1 MLSANPTQ
9 RFFNATG
16 PRVFVLTVVGVI
28 AIGAVLV
35 FQMLPTSA
43 FSDEGVTTGIVAG
56 LFMVMLCLA
65 LAATRACSVDYALA
79 QRRAGFFIW
88 WFLLISE
95 AIFDHMGDTVRS
107 FEGSFSPQ
115 AYGEG
120 LIWALSFLAVVVL
133 SVGRPGYLRELFR
146 AQNKWLSLFA
156 VACLV
161 SAVFSPAQLYALAWA
176 FKLILVIL
184 LLQLCCSAMES
195 LDDIVVFLR
204 ITMWAFFILSAAP
217 IAVAIAYPETAFVN
231 GRLPDPTFLSPI
243 AASLMLLAI
252 ILLSLKRRTS
262 YLIAGFFG
270 AGVMIFAF
278 GKAGIAA
285 GILSAL
291 LFYLLQRKLKVG
303 AMLVIGLAVL
313 GIAVASFTPVASY
326 VHFYAGT
333 QQAGSLTG
341 RTDVWAAAA
350 PAMRQNFLFGR
361 GYLASY
367 FAWAFA
373 KNRLSTAG
381 HLHNGFLEVMYNNG
395 IVGLVPILVFFWVTA
410 KNLLQSLG
418 TASRNQRSRDQ
429 RWSQVY
435 LLTLGCVVMFVNLFL
450 NGLFE
455 ASFGARAV
463 SLFMLLIAVFCLSR
477 LLLRFSAELPEPT
490 FHRAA
495 MQKNPGPTIEAL
507 TI

>member
-1 MLSANPTQ
+1 MLSANSTQ
-9 RFFNATG
+9 RFLSTSGSRAI
-16 PRVFVLTVVGVI
+16 VLAVVSVI
-28 AIGAVLV
+28 AIGAVAV
-35 FQMLPTSA
+35 FQMLPASA
-43 FSDEGVTTGIVAG
+43 FSDEGTTTGIVAG
-56 LFMVMLCLA
+56 FFVVMLCVA
-65 LAATRACSVDYALA
+65 LAATRGCSVNYALA

-120 LIWALSFLAVVVL
+120 LIWALSFLAVVIL
-133 SVGRPGYLRELFR
+133 SLGRPGYVQRLFQS
-146 AQNKWLSLFA
+146 QNKWLSLFA
-156 VACLV
+156 VVCLI

-176 FKLILVIL
+176 FKLVLVIL
-184 LLQLCCSAMES
+184 LLQLCGSAMED
-195 LDDIVVFLR
+195 LDDVVGFLR

-252 ILLSLKRRTS
+252 ILLSLERRAS
-262 YLIAGFFG
+262 YAVAGFFG
-270 AGVMIFAF
+270 AAVMIFAF
-278 GKAGIAA
+278 GKAGIVA
-285 GILSAL
+285 GIVSAL

-313 GIAVASFTPVASY
+313 SLAVISLTPVASY
-326 VHFYAGT
+326 VHFYSGTGQAGT
-333 QQAGSLTG
+333 LTG
-341 RTDVWAAAA
+341 RTNVWAAAA
-350 PAMRQNFLFGR
+350 PALRRNFLFGR

-395 IVGLVPILVFFWVTA
+395 IVGLVPLVAFFWATA
-410 KNLLQSLG
+410 KNLLRALRMASSSQRAGDPRLG
-418 TASRNQRSRDQ
+418 
-429 RWSQVY
+429 QVY
-435 LLTLGCVVMFVNLFL
+435 LLALGCLVIYLNLFL

-463 SLFMLLIAVFCLSR
+463 SLFMLLIAVFVLSG
-477 LLLRFSAELPEPT
+477 LLLRFSTELSKPAFRKKE
-490 FHRAA
+490 
-495 MQKNPGPTIEAL
+495 GLIIEAV
-507 TI
+507 TN